1 MNKNQTS
8 NALEVLVDAELS
20 MVTGGASLP
29 TDKGRHVTR
38 RQSPD
43 RKRKDR
49 ARYRGDKRRP

>member
-8 NALEVLVDAELS
+8 NALEMILDADLA

-29 TDKGRHVTR
+29 SDKGRHQTR
-38 RQSPD
+38 RNSPD

-49 ARYRGDKRRP
+49 ARYRGDKHR